1 MSTPFHGSAKPF
13 QIGLKPLDPRRW
25 TVPGAQLGDY
35 LAQKRRLL
43 ATRRNIVFATEPGT
57 EAAQAELLGRLA
69 SHFVA
74 DHPALYRREGT
85 RVIGPEPGIAVALDD
100 DRTPALERAALLVE
114 DDLVLMRRGEA
125 GWRIAAAALCFPSA
139 WSLAQK
145 FGRPMHEVHAPV
157 PGFGAG
163 TRNAELI
170 TRMFDNLR
178 PEMPMIRWNWSLF
191 GDGALHHP
199 EGGHP
204 DRPRFGD
211 GVTASH
217 AFLRVERQTLTRL
230 PESRDIVFSIGIHV
244 DPLEALGESDEG
256 PRLAR
261 TLHDQIA
268 ALGPHQLSYKGLALE
283 REAVLRRLRE
293 LAG

>member
-1 MSTPFHGSAKPF
+1 MSTPFDGSTRPF

-25 TVPGAQLGDY
+25 IEPGAQLCDY
-35 LAQKRRLL
+35 LAQKRHLL
-43 ATRRNIVFATEPGT
+43 ATRRDIVFAVQAGT
-57 EAAQAELLGRLA
+57 EAAQAELLERLA
-69 SHFVA
+69 DHLVT
-74 DHPALYRREGT
+74 DHPALYRREGAS
-85 RVIGPEPGIAVALDD
+85 VFGPEPEIAVALEDLT
-100 DRTPALERAALLVE
+100 TPALERAALLVE

-139 WSLAQK
+139 WSLAEK

-178 PEMPMIRWNWSLF
+178 PETPMIRWNWSLF

-211 GVTASH
+211 GATASH

-230 PESRDIVFSIGIHV
+230 PNSRDIVFSIGIHV
-244 DPLEALGESDEG
+244 DPLDALAESDDG

-268 ALGPHQLSYKGLALE
+268 ALGPDELGYKGLALE
-283 REAVLRRLRE
+283 REAVLARLRE

>member
-1 MSTPFHGSAKPF
+1 MSPLFDGSAKPF

-25 TVPGAQLGDY
+25 TQPGAQLGDY
-35 LAQKRRLL
+35 LAQKRLLL
-43 ATRRNIVFATEPGT
+43 ATRRDIVFAAEAGT
-57 EAAQAELLGRLA
+57 EVAQFELLERLA
-69 SHFVA
+69 GHLVA
-74 DHPALYRREGT
+74 DHPALYRHEGA
-85 RVIGPEPGIAVALDD
+85 RIMGPSPEIAVAHDD
-100 DRTPALERAALLVE
+100 DTTPALERAALLVE
-114 DDLVLMRRGEA
+114 DDLVLMRRGEE

-139 WSLAQK
+139 WSLAEK
-145 FGRPMHEVHAPV
+145 FGRPMHDVHAPV

-178 PEMPMIRWNWSLF
+178 PETPMIRWNWSLF

-204 DRPRFGD
+204 DRPRFGN

-244 DPLEALGESDEG
+244 DPLDALAEADEG

-268 ALGPHQLSYKGLALE
+268 ALSPEQLGYKGLALE
-283 REAVLRRLRE
+283 RDALQARLRE